1 MANPSIA
8 LQLPSKIIHLLNI
21 KVSVKSNSFGH
32 FVIAIM
38 ETRRLV
44 FGKKSGLC
52 FLGTFYLCQRLL
64 RIMFGDKST
73 EKHNIYS
80 INLTVDKMYLICQ
93 TMFDDKE
100 IFNTNSVQDSINTF
114 INRVVDL
121 HSQENSTL

>member
-1 MANPSIA
+1 
-8 LQLPSKIIHLLNI
+8 
-21 KVSVKSNSFGH
+21 
-32 FVIAIM
+32 
-38 ETRRLV
+38 
-44 FGKKSGLC
+44 
-52 FLGTFYLCQRLL
+52 
-64 RIMFGDKST
+64 MFGDKST